1 MKICKHCFRVMK
13 EEELKYHM
21 MLHEDKK
28 YRKKVKSKK
37 IEKLECEL
45 CKIKNKEDSIKCKC
59 RVEKFRKGIFEL
71 EKQLFLMNMK
81 NMKEN
86 LEFDTK
92 MYLGRYMRNRM
103 NDSYLYFLRTES
115 EEEAL
120 NVYDKYGEDVFEN
133 LLL

>member
-1 MKICKHCFRVMK
+1 
-13 EEELKYHM
+13 
-21 MLHEDKK
+21 
-28 YRKKVKSKK
+28 
-37 IEKLECEL
+37 
-45 CKIKNKEDSIKCKC
+45 
-59 RVEKFRKGIFEL
+59 
-71 EKQLFLMNMK
+71 MNMK
-81 NMKEN
+81 IMKEN

-103 NDSYLYFLRTES
+103 NDSYWYFLRTES

>member
-1 MKICKHCFRVMK
+1 MK
-13 EEELKYHM
+13 
-21 MLHEDKK
+21 
-28 YRKKVKSKK
+28 KK

-71 EKQLFLMNMK
+71 EKQLYLMNMK

-103 NDSYLYFLRTES
+103 NDSYLYFLHTES

-120 NVYDKYGEDVFEN
+120 NLYDKYGEDVFEN

>member
-1 MKICKHCFRVMK
+1 MK

-59 RVEKFRKGIFEL
+59 RVEKFRKGIFKL
-71 EKQLFLMNMK
+71 EKQLYLMNMK
-81 NMKEN
+81 IMKDN